1 MKVYTLPVGAIQ
13 TNCYIVE
20 SKEKNAAI
28 VDPGDQPELIIKKL
42 EELALTPTV
51 LLLTHGHFDH
61 IGGVK
66 KLRET
71 YPDLT
76 IYLGKE
82 ELEIVNWS
90 KSYLAQMG
98 HAGSGEAVEEHA
110 VLLADGDTV
119 TLDELTFT
127 VMHTPGH
134 TKGSIMYL
142 VEDAIFSGDTVFR
155 EEIGRC
161 DLFTGSYETMLH
173 TLGKIY
179 NLAGDYRMF
188 PGHEEPTTLEHERQ
202 HNPYM
207 KMRKE

>member
-1 MKVYTLPVGAIQ
+1 MKVHTLPVGAIQ
-13 TNCYIVE
+13 TNCYVVE
-20 SKEKNAAI
+20 TSEKNVAI
-28 VDPGDQPELIIKKL
+28 IDPGDQPEIIAEKI
-42 EELALTPTV
+42 EELALTPKII
-51 LLLTHGHFDH
+51 LLTHGHFDH

-66 KLRET
+66 KLLDK
-71 YPDLT
+71 YPALRVYIGED
-76 IYLGKE
+76 
-82 ELEIVNWS
+82 ELDIVNWS

-98 HAGSGEAVEEHA
+98 HAGSAQAVEEHA
-110 VLLADGDTV
+110 VLLADGETV
-119 TLDELTFT
+119 SLDELTFT
-127 VMHTPGH
+127 TMQTPGH
-134 TKGSIMYL
+134 TKGSVMYL

-179 NLAGDYRMF
+179 NIAGDYRMF